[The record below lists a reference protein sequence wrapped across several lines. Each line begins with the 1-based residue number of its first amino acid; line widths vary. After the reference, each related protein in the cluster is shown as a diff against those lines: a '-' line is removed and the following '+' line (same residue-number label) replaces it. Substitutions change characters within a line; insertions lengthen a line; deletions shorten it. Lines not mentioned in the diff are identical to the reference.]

1 MQIDVSW
8 HSVKGLMLYLAGELV
23 DADDNP
29 ATNQLDFNSTLRFL
43 IGRAN
48 TDMRHEHFTDG
59 VLDNV
64 EFWERTRSVLK
75 SLGFLNEG
83 QRTARTGSL

>member
-1 MQIDVSW
+1 
-8 HSVKGLMLYLAGELV
+8 MLYLAGELV

-83 QRTARTGSL
+83 QRAARPGSL